1 MAGWNEQTVS
11 VAEEIKF
18 MYYMSKKGFMQ
29 TRLFYRLQRI
39 PFLDISNN
47 IINLLLFNQIYIN
60 YNFVA
65 IPT

>member
-18 MYYMSKKGFMQ
+18 MYDMSKKGFMQ

-39 PFLDISNN
+39 PFKIPMLY
-47 IINLLLFNQIYIN
+47 LLRFLFFI
-60 YNFVA
+60 
-65 IPT
+65 